1 MSKSEK
7 QLAGEAALEFVKD
20 GMTLGL
26 GTGRTAFFA
35 IKKLGE
41 LVRNGLSVQCIPTSE
56 QTRIQALK
64 EGIPL
69 VDFTQVLKIDIT
81 IDGADEI
88 DSNLLMIKG
97 GGGALFR
104 EKIVAS
110 ASQEM
115 ITIVD
120 SSKVVGVLG
129 KFPLPVEVSPFGWQ
143 VVFQALQDLDGKP
156 TLRKKGEEIFLSD
169 QKNYI
174 IDCDFEEI
182 HDPPKMENTLNQIP
196 GVVANGLFINLA
208 TKLIV
213 GKQDSVEIYDNSF

>member
-20 GMTLGL
+20 GMILGL
-26 GTGRTAFFA
+26 GTGSTAFFA

-41 LVRNGLSVQCIPTSE
+41 LVRKGLSVRCIPTSE
-56 QTRIQALK
+56 QTRRQALK

-120 SSKVVGVLG
+120 SSKVVEVLG

-143 VVFQALQDLDGKP
+143 LVFQALQELDGKP

-213 GKQDSVEIYDNSF
+213 GKQDSVEIYDHSF

>member
-88 DSNLLMIKG
+88 DSESIDDKRRRRC
-97 GGGALFR
+97 FISR
-104 EKIVAS
+104 KIVAS

-143 VVFQALQDLDGKP
+143 LVFQALQELDGKP

-174 IDCDFEEI
+174 IDCDFGRNSRSTKNGKHIESDSWCRGEWLV
-182 HDPPKMENTLNQIP
+182 HQSSNQAHCRQTRFC
-196 GVVANGLFINLA
+196 GNL
-208 TKLIV
+208 
-213 GKQDSVEIYDNSF
+213 

>member
-143 VVFQALQDLDGKP
+143 LVFQALQELDGKP